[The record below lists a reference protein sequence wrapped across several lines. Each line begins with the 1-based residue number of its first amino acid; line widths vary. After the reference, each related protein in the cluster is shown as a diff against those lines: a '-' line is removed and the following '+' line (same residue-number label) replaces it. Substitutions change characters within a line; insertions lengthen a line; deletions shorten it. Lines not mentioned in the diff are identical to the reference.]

1 MAIILNY
8 EGLPIALLL
17 KKKAVIQSI
26 GNITIKEGGK
36 METGEDIF
44 RE

>member
-1 MAIILNY
+1 MAIMLNY

-17 KKKAVIQSI
+17 KKEVVIQSI
-26 GNITIKEGGK
+26 ENIIKEGGK
-36 METGEDIF
+36 IETGEDIF